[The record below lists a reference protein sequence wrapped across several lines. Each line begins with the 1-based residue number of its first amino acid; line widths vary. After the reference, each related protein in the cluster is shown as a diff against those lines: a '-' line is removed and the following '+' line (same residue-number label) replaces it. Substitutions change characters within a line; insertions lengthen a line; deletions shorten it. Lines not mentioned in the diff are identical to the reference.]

1 MEIEAV
7 VFLMHRSKY
16 EMNDKRLTFAKTTPC
31 KTCGMSDE
39 PEDILN
45 VVGSDSVI
53 ERNDSAHS
61 PTERC
66 QVVKYAEET
75 VARATE
81 LNNGEAER
89 LLTMLQ
95 LNKDDIS
102 YLRMHL

>member
-1 MEIEAV
+1 M
-7 VFLMHRSKY
+7 
-16 EMNDKRLTFAKTTPC
+16 
-31 KTCGMSDE
+31 
-39 PEDILN
+39 
-45 VVGSDSVI
+45 
-53 ERNDSAHS
+53 
-61 PTERC
+61 
-66 QVVKYAEET
+66 VKYVEET